1 MTSLLQLKSFNKI
14 IQVDLDVEN
23 FAIGEHASVNRT
35 RIASAVKSVITHLLT
50 TTNPEDDELVTSF
63 IHKMKLINK
72 QFTAEGQGLAF
83 TTSIYT
89 LSLLLSLRTKLDPSR
104 QNMIKHP
111 FILELKDLSEASE
124 IENKI
129 EIAQKLYDFQN
140 SLLLPSLEMLQTN
153 QELIALEPIV
163 DSCILLKNKLSSI
176 DKKGALEKSRAA
188 MIMLWNL
195 KSCLTHPIYFA
206 LTSYEKG
213 GLGIL
218 NTLEARELKAKKLDD
233 FITEFLNV
241 FENPAVDQ
249 QDKIAVYHAL
259 SVIREEFEEQG
270 DSQIILILNKLKAK
284 LGIPKAIHSSFP
296 IELQSLSTADQIHDK
311 KIVAQKLYEF
321 QKNILLPTLQN
332 AKTRQESLDLEP
344 IINQCIELKNKLIS
358 IDKKNALEEL
368 QSTLIELW
376 NVKMIQTSSL
386 YPSLIN
392 YEKGQIEGLE
402 EEGKQK
408 SVAAKLDT
416 FMSAFSKISTHPAIS
431 QEDKI
436 AIHKSIC
443 SLYEE
448 FTQHGNRNLLKPIL
462 INLSKA
468 LGLVFPKEKS
478 TSARSAEFEKV
489 LNKWNQPSL
498 SSSLSSITLSEPKKT
513 SLEIETR
520 DFLFGQIQ
528 KNISCLDIHSSRAK
542 EEIQQIKS
550 AIQKLKELSLFQG
563 TDFSQIENLL
573 AIIKDPSELK
583 ISTEENRFVEL
594 IILKYGL
601 PEKDLEDYTKLQ
613 SASIQNGQ
621 SFLIKELKK
630 NTNSLDSFLKSA
642 ITVGDTLQEKVIKE
656 RFDLFVRIHP
666 LLDSNPSLYFT
677 LVKLFEEATRNMI
690 VKQLAEKWT
699 QMLSHFDEETGGE
712 FSKLLD
718 HYSYMNPT
726 KELDSFIELS
736 QEKLFSSL
744 DMQAII
750 HFSKSE
756 LSSHLQNAVDK
767 IKDYPS
773 SLFEENYLEIYSEQ
787 HLWLA
792 TNYQNIKVPFN
803 QGDDIHENLGK
814 GVCYNNALHRFSVLQ
829 EDPNLEE
836 IKMGSNEKTRYL
848 QSKVASYYAE
858 AKKGTITYQAAY
870 DEQTKIS
877 IEYKLL
883 QYHKYPLVTPSNVDT
898 QQYLI
903 DEMQRYAEAGHAQF
917 ILALHGPDVHH
928 AVNIQLDLNNHM
940 FRIMDDSIG
949 LLQYNSLGH
958 FKQEVALYFKHF
970 YPTCDNYVFR
980 LFKTI

>member
-1 MTSLLQLKSFNKI
+1 MPYVSIILLYHESLKLNYYSI
-14 IQVDLDVEN
+14 
-23 FAIGEHASVNRT
+23 NRT
-35 RIASAVKSVITHLLT
+35 RIASAVKSVITHLQT
-50 TTNPEDDELVTSF
+50 TTNPEDDELVISF

-89 LSLLLSLRTKLDPSR
+89 LNLLLSLRTKLDPSR
-104 QNMIKHP
+104 QSMIKHP
-111 FILELKDLSEASE
+111 FILELKGLSEASE

-140 SLLLPSLEMLQTN
+140 NLLLPSLKIIQTN
-153 QELIALEPIV
+153 HELMALEPIV
-163 DSCILLKNKLSSI
+163 DSCILLKNKLSSV
-176 DKKGALEKSRAA
+176 DKKGVLEKSRST
-188 MIMLWNL
+188 IVMLWNL
-195 KSCLTHPIYFA
+195 KSCLTHPIYFT

-213 GLGIL
+213 KLGVL
-218 NTLEARELKAKKLDD
+218 NTPEARELKAKKLDG
-233 FITEFLNV
+233 FITEFLNL
-241 FENPAVDQ
+241 FESPAIDQ
-249 QDKIAVYHAL
+249 QDKIAIYDAL

-270 DSQIILILNKLKAK
+270 DIQITLILNKLKAK

-296 IELQSLSTADQIHDK
+296 IELQSLTTADQINDK
-311 KIVAQKLYEF
+311 KTVTQKFYEF
-321 QKNILLPTLQN
+321 QKNILLPTLKN
-332 AKTRQESLDLEP
+332 AKTRQDFLDLEP
-344 IINQCIELKNKLIS
+344 IINQCIELKNKLTS
-358 IDKKNALEEL
+358 IDKQNALEEL
-368 QSTLIELW
+368 QATLLELW

-392 YEKGQIEGLE
+392 YEKGQTKGLE
-402 EEGKQK
+402 EEEKQK
-408 SVAAKLDT
+408 SVAAKLDI
-416 FMSAFSKISTHPAIS
+416 FISAFIKISTHPAVS
-431 QEDKI
+431 QEDKV

-448 FTQHGNRNLLKPIL
+448 FIQYSNGNLIKPIL

-468 LGLVFPKEKS
+468 LGLFFPKEKS
-478 TSARSAEFEKV
+478 TSARSVEFEKV

-498 SSSLSSITLSEPKKT
+498 SSSLSSITLSEQKKPL
-513 SLEIETR
+513 LETEIR
-520 DFLFGQIQ
+520 DLLFGQIRET
-528 KNISCLDIHSSRAK
+528 ISRLDIHSPRMK
-542 EEIQQIKS
+542 GEIQQIKS

-563 TDFSQIENLL
+563 TDFSQMENLL
-573 AIIKDPSELK
+573 AIIKDPSVLK

-594 IILKYGL
+594 LILKCGL
-601 PEKDLEDYTKLQ
+601 PEKDLEDYSKLQ
-613 SASIQNGQ
+613 STSIQNGQ

-642 ITVGDTLQEKVIKE
+642 IILEDTFQEKVIKE

-677 LVKLFEEATRNMI
+677 LVKLFEEVTRNMI

-699 QMLSHFDEETGGE
+699 QMLTHFDEETGGE

-726 KELDSFIELS
+726 KELDSFIKLS

-744 DMQAII
+744 DTQAII
-750 HFSKSE
+750 HLSKSE
-756 LSSHLQNAVDK
+756 LSSYLQNIVDK

-792 TNYQNIKVPFN
+792 TNYQNIKDPFN
-803 QGDDIHENLGK
+803 QDDDIHENLGE
-814 GVCYNNALHRFSVLQ
+814 GVCYNNALHRFSMLQ

-836 IKMGSNEKTRYL
+836 IKMGSNRKTRYL
-848 QSKVASYYAE
+848 QSKITSYYAE
-858 AKKGTITYQAAY
+858 AKKGIITYQAAY

-877 IEYKLL
+877 VEYKLL

-898 QQYLI
+898 QQYLV
-903 DEMQRYAEAGHAQF
+903 DEMQRYAEVGHAQF
-917 ILALHGPDVHH
+917 VLTLYGPDNHH
-928 AVNIQLDLNNHM
+928 AVNVQLDLNNHM